1 MSQIQ
6 SMKISFCKMQNK
18 ETKNSDS
25 MVGGFQDLDIERG
38 EQRKPSIW
46 LPDVLRELQ
55 YKLFFLKA
63 MIRTL
68 YQFCLKLNESSEHQD
83 ESATRLGQNVPQE
96 LSEVSIIIK
105 FLSSMQ
111 S

>member
-1 MSQIQ
+1 
-6 SMKISFCKMQNK
+6 MKISFCKMQNK

-55 YKLFFLKA
+55 YKLFF
-63 MIRTL
+63 
-68 YQFCLKLNESSEHQD
+68 
-83 ESATRLGQNVPQE
+83 
-96 LSEVSIIIK
+96 
-105 FLSSMQ
+105 
-111 S
+111 

>member
-1 MSQIQ
+1 
-6 SMKISFCKMQNK
+6 
-18 ETKNSDS
+18 
-25 MVGGFQDLDIERG
+25 
-38 EQRKPSIW
+38 
-46 LPDVLRELQ
+46 
-55 YKLFFLKA
+55 

-111 S
+111 SLTINSNHSNSNSDLVLFHPGMYLVSL